1 MSVRFELADEVN
13 DNAKLKVIGVGG
25 AGGNAINHMIQ
36 SELGGVEFIA
46 ANTDAQALR
55 ISNANHKL
63 QIGNKL
69 TKGLGAGG
77 HPETGKRAAEEDR
90 ELIAEALK
98 GADMVFVTAGMGGGT
113 GTGAAPVIA
122 EVAREMGALTVAVVT
137 KPFQFEGVKRK
148 RNADNGLSDLKS
160 NVDTLIVIPNQ
171 RLLSVVGKQTSIRD
185 AFKIADDV
193 LLYATRGISD
203 IILKPGLINVDFAD
217 VRTIMQ
223 EMGDALMGTGSGS
236 GENRA
241 IEAAQEAIS
250 SPLLENVSIDGARG
264 VLINITGG
272 DDTTLFEV
280 NDAVSIIQEAAGD
293 DANIIFGSVIDPTIE
308 GKLYVT
314 VIATGFGK
322 SAAEIEDEDDEG
334 ENRVI
339 DFNPRVRDQQLRKP
353 AVMRQ
358 PTSKIAKNSELM
370 EILGDSRIQPGSE
383 NDLEIPTFLRKNKQ
397 KKEASGH

>member
-13 DNAKLKVIGVGG
+13 DSAKLKVIGVGG
-25 AGGNAINHMIQ
+25 AGGNAVNHMIM
-36 SELGGVEFIA
+36 SELTGVEFIA
-46 ANTDAQALR
+46 ANTDSQALK
-55 ISNANHKL
+55 ISTASHKL

-77 HPETGKRAAEEDR
+77 YPDTGKRAAEEDR

-122 EVAREMGALTVAVVT
+122 EVAKEMGALTVAVVT
-137 KPFQFEGVKRK
+137 KPFIFEGLKRK
-148 RNADNGLSDLKS
+148 RNAESGLSELKEQ
-160 NVDTLIVIPNQ
+160 VDTLIVIPNQ
-171 RLLSVVGKQTSIRD
+171 RLLSVVGKQTPVKD

-193 LLYATRGISD
+193 LLHATRGISD

-223 EMGDALMGTGSGS
+223 EMGDALMGTGSGT

-250 SPLLENVSIDGARG
+250 SPLLENVSISGAAG

-272 DDTTLFEV
+272 DDLTLFEI

-293 DANIIFGSVIDPTIE
+293 EANLIFGSVIDEELEGTI
-308 GKLYVT
+308 YVT
-314 VIATGFGK
+314 VIATGFGSVDSAEK
-322 SAAEIEDEDDEG
+322 SPKNAGEG
-334 ENRVI
+334 RVI
-339 DFNPRVRDQQLRKP
+339 DFNPRLREKEYRRP
-353 AVMRQ
+353 TVMRQ
-358 PTSKIAKNSELM
+358 PITRIEKNEELI
-370 EILGDSRIQPGSE
+370 ETLGKDRMGSTGTD
-383 NDLEIPTFLRKNKQ
+383 DLEIPTFLRKKM
-397 KKEASGH
+397 KRRL